1 MISELRI
8 ENLIPK
14 AQTFT
19 LWFSFLCSGFI
30 TVFIN
35 GVLTE
40 VPRGPLDM
48 KAMFGQDVVLVH
60 SSGVPVPI
68 NEFGFLIQGLQH
80 GESYFLVNTLT
91 N

>member
-1 MISELRI
+1 
-8 ENLIPK
+8 
-14 AQTFT
+14 
-19 LWFSFLCSGFI
+19 
-30 TVFIN
+30 
-35 GVLTE
+35 
-40 VPRGPLDM
+40 M